1 MALSRKFLSALGI
14 EADKIDEIIEA
25 HAATV
30 NALKEERDNFK
41 ADAERY
47 KDTKKE
53 LDRVSNELETIKAE
67 GGKEDSYK
75 VKYDALKEE
84 FDSFKKE
91 QSEKEL
97 RVKKEQAYKV
107 LLQEAGV
114 SEKRV
119 DAVLKVSDIDSLEF
133 NEDGSIKDADNLKK
147 GIETEWEDFIV
158 RKETQ
163 GTQTPT
169 PPQGSGKVYKT
180 KEEIM
185 SIKDTRE
192 RQQAISENHEL
203 FGF

>member
-1 MALSRKFLSALGI
+1 MALTRKMLKAMGI
-14 EADKIDEIIEA
+14 EDEKVEQIIEA
-25 HAATV
+25 HTETV
-30 NALKEERDNFK
+30 TALKDERDAFK
-41 ADAERY
+41 ADAE
-47 KDTKKE
+47 KLPAVQKE
-53 LDRVSNELETIKAE
+53 LDELKATDN
-67 GGKEDSYK
+67 KEDTYK

-84 FDSFKKE
+84 FEGFKKE

-133 NEDGSIKDADNLKK
+133 NEDGSVKDADNLKK
-147 GIETEWEDFIV
+147 GIEAEWEDFIV

-163 GTQTPT
+163 GTQTST

>member
-1 MALSRKFLSALGI
+1 MALTRKMLKAMGI
-14 EADKIDEIIEA
+14 EDEKVEQIIEA
-25 HAATV
+25 HTETV
-30 NALKEERDNFK
+30 TALKDERDAFK
-41 ADAERY
+41 ADAE
-47 KDTKKE
+47 KLPAVQKE
-53 LDRVSNELETIKAE
+53 LDELKATDN
-67 GGKEDSYK
+67 KEDTYK

-84 FDSFKKE
+84 FEGFKKE

-133 NEDGSIKDADNLKK
+133 NEDGSVRDADNLKK
-147 GIETEWEDFIV
+147 GIETEWADFIV

-163 GTQTPT
+163 GTQTST

>member
-1 MALSRKFLSALGI
+1 MALTRKMLKAMGI
-14 EADKIDEIIEA
+14 EDEKVEQIIEA
-25 HAATV
+25 HTETV
-30 NALKEERDNFK
+30 TALKDERDAFK
-41 ADAERY
+41 ADAE
-47 KDTKKE
+47 KLPAVQKE
-53 LDRVSNELETIKAE
+53 LDELKATD
-67 GGKEDSYK
+67 KEDTYK

-97 RVKKEQAYKV
+97 RAKKEQAYKV

>member
-1 MALSRKFLSALGI
+1 MALTRKMLKAMGI
-14 EADKIDEIIEA
+14 EDEKVEQIIEA
-25 HAATV
+25 HTETV
-30 NALKEERDNFK
+30 TALKDERDAFK
-41 ADAERY
+41 ADAE
-47 KDTKKE
+47 KLPAVQKE
-53 LDRVSNELETIKAE
+53 LDELKATD
-67 GGKEDSYK
+67 KEDTYK

-97 RVKKEQAYKV
+97 RVKKEQAYKA

-119 DAVLKVSDIDSLEF
+119 DAVLKVSDVDSLEF
-133 NEDGSIKDADNLKK
+133 NEDGSVKDADNLKK

>member
-1 MALSRKFLSALGI
+1 MALTRKMLKAMGI
-14 EADKIDEIIEA
+14 EDEKVEQIIEA
-25 HAATV
+25 HTETV
-30 NALKEERDNFK
+30 TALKDERDAFK
-41 ADAERY
+41 ADAE
-47 KDTKKE
+47 KLPAVQKE
-53 LDRVSNELETIKAE
+53 LDELKATDN
-67 GGKEDSYK
+67 KEDTYK

-119 DAVLKVSDIDSLEF
+119 DAVLKVSDIDSIELE
-133 NEDGSIKDADNLKK
+133 EDGSVKDADNLKK
-147 GIETEWEDFIV
+147 GIETEWADFIV

-163 GTQTPT
+163 GTQTST

>member
-1 MALSRKFLSALGI
+1 MALTRKMLKAMGI
-14 EADKIDEIIEA
+14 EDEKVEQIIEA
-25 HAATV
+25 HTETV
-30 NALKEERDNFK
+30 TALKDERDAFK
-41 ADAERY
+41 ADAE
-47 KDTKKE
+47 KLSSVQKE
-53 LDRVSNELETIKAE
+53 LDELKATDN
-67 GGKEDSYK
+67 KEDTYK

-84 FDSFKKE
+84 FDSYKKE

-97 RVKKEQAYKV
+97 RVKKEQAYKA
-107 LLQEAGV
+107 LLQEVGV

-119 DAVLKVSDIDSLEF
+119 DAVLKVSDVDSLEF
-133 NEDGSIKDADNLKK
+133 NEDGSVKDADNLKK

-158 RKETQ
+158 RKGTQ

>member
-1 MALSRKFLSALGI
+1 MALTRKMLKAMGI
-14 EADKIDEIIEA
+14 EDEKVEQIIEA
-25 HAATV
+25 HTETV
-30 NALKEERDNFK
+30 TALKDERDAFK
-41 ADAERY
+41 ADAE
-47 KDTKKE
+47 KLPAVQKE
-53 LDRVSNELETIKAE
+53 LDELKATDN
-67 GGKEDSYK
+67 KEDAYK

-97 RVKKEQAYKV
+97 RVKKEQAYKS

-133 NEDGSIKDADNLKK
+133 NEDGSVKDADNLKK
-147 GIETEWEDFIV
+147 GIETEWADFIV

-163 GTQTPT
+163 GTHTST
-169 PPQGSGKVYKT
+169 PPQGSGKVYKS

>member
-1 MALSRKFLSALGI
+1 MALTRKMLKAMGI
-14 EADKIDEIIEA
+14 EDEKVEQIIEA
-25 HAATV
+25 HTETV
-30 NALKEERDNFK
+30 TALKDERDAFK
-41 ADAERY
+41 ADAE
-47 KDTKKE
+47 KLPTVQKE
-53 LDRVSNELETIKAE
+53 LDELKATD
-67 GGKEDSYK
+67 KEDTYK

-133 NEDGSIKDADNLKK
+133 NEDGSVKDADNLKK
-147 GIETEWEDFIV
+147 GIETEWADFIV

-163 GTQTPT
+163 GTQTST

-185 SIKDTRE
+185 SIKDTTE

>member
-1 MALSRKFLSALGI
+1 MALTRKMLKAMGI
-14 EADKIDEIIEA
+14 EDEKVEQIIEA
-25 HAATV
+25 HTETV
-30 NALKEERDNFK
+30 TALKDERDAFK
-41 ADAERY
+41 ADAE
-47 KDTKKE
+47 KLPTVQKE
-53 LDRVSNELETIKAE
+53 LDELKATDN
-67 GGKEDSYK
+67 KEDTYK

-119 DAVLKVSDIDSLEF
+119 DAVLKVSDIDSLEL
-133 NEDGSIKDADNLKK
+133 NEDGSVKDADNLKK

-169 PPQGSGKVYKT
+169 PPQGSGKVYKS

>member
-1 MALSRKFLSALGI
+1 MALTRKMLKAMGI
-14 EADKIDEIIEA
+14 EDEKVEQIIEA
-25 HAATV
+25 HTETV
-30 NALKEERDNFK
+30 TALKDERDAFK
-41 ADAERY
+41 ADAE
-47 KDTKKE
+47 KLPTVQKE
-53 LDRVSNELETIKAE
+53 LDELKATDN
-67 GGKEDSYK
+67 KEDTYK

-119 DAVLKVSDIDSLEF
+119 DAVLKVSDVDSIEL
-133 NEDGSIKDADNLKK
+133 NEDGSVKDADNLKE
-147 GIETEWEDFIV
+147 GIETEWADFIV

-163 GTQTPT
+163 GTQTST

>member
-1 MALSRKFLSALGI
+1 MALTRKMLKAMGI
-14 EADKIDEIIEA
+14 EDEKVEQIIEA
-25 HAATV
+25 HTETV
-30 NALKEERDNFK
+30 TALKDERDAFK
-41 ADAERY
+41 ADAE
-47 KDTKKE
+47 KLPAVQKE
-53 LDRVSNELETIKAE
+53 LDELKATDN
-67 GGKEDSYK
+67 KEDTYK

-97 RVKKEQAYKV
+97 RVKKEQAYKA

-119 DAVLKVSDIDSLEF
+119 DAVLKVSDVDSLEF
-133 NEDGSIKDADNLKK
+133 NEDGSVKDSDNLKK

>member
-1 MALSRKFLSALGI
+1 MALTRKMLKAMGI
-14 EADKIDEIIEA
+14 EDEKVEQIIEA
-25 HAATV
+25 HTETV
-30 NALKEERDNFK
+30 TALKDERDAFK
-41 ADAERY
+41 ADAE
-47 KDTKKE
+47 KLPAVQKE
-53 LDRVSNELETIKAE
+53 LDELKATDN
-67 GGKEDSYK
+67 KEDTYK

-119 DAVLKVSDIDSLEF
+119 DAVLKVSDIDSIEL
-133 NEDGSIKDADNLKK
+133 NEDGSVKDADSLKK

-169 PPQGSGKVYKT
+169 PPQGSGKVYKS

>member
-1 MALSRKFLSALGI
+1 MALTRKMLKAMGI
-14 EADKIDEIIEA
+14 EDEKVEQIIEA
-25 HAATV
+25 HTETV
-30 NALKEERDNFK
+30 TALKDERDAFK
-41 ADAERY
+41 ADAE
-47 KDTKKE
+47 KLPAVQKE
-53 LDRVSNELETIKAE
+53 LDELKATD
-67 GGKEDSYK
+67 KEDTYK

>member
-1 MALSRKFLSALGI
+1 MLKAMGI
-14 EADKIDEIIEA
+14 EDEKVEQIIEA
-25 HAATV
+25 HTETV
-30 NALKEERDNFK
+30 TALKDERDAYK
-41 ADAERY
+41 ADAE
-47 KDTKKE
+47 KLPAVQKE
-53 LDRVSNELETIKAE
+53 LDELKATN
-67 GGKEDSYK
+67 KEDTYK

-97 RVKKEQAYKV
+97 RVRKEQAYKV

-133 NEDGSIKDADNLKK
+133 NEDGSVKDADNLKK

>member
-1 MALSRKFLSALGI
+1 MALTRKMLKAMGI
-14 EADKIDEIIEA
+14 EDEKVEQIIEA
-25 HAATV
+25 HTETV
-30 NALKEERDNFK
+30 TALKDERDAFK
-41 ADAERY
+41 ADAE
-47 KDTKKE
+47 KLPAVQKE
-53 LDRVSNELETIKAE
+53 LDELKATDN
-67 GGKEDSYK
+67 KEDTYK

-97 RVKKEQAYKV
+97 RAKKEQAYKV

>member
-1 MALSRKFLSALGI
+1 MALTRKMLKAMGI
-14 EADKIDEIIEA
+14 EDEKVEQIIEA
-25 HAATV
+25 HTETV
-30 NALKEERDNFK
+30 TALKDERDAFK
-41 ADAERY
+41 ADAE
-47 KDTKKE
+47 KLPTVQKE
-53 LDRVSNELETIKAE
+53 LDELKATDN
-67 GGKEDSYK
+67 KEDTYK

-133 NEDGSIKDADNLKK
+133 NADGSVKDADNLKK

-169 PPQGSGKVYKT
+169 PPQGSGKVYKS

>member
-1 MALSRKFLSALGI
+1 MALTRKMLKAMGI
-14 EADKIDEIIEA
+14 EDEKVEQIIEA
-25 HAATV
+25 HTETV
-30 NALKEERDNFK
+30 TALKDERDAFK
-41 ADAERY
+41 ADAE
-47 KDTKKE
+47 KLPAVQKE
-53 LDRVSNELETIKAE
+53 LDELKATDKE
-67 GGKEDSYK
+67 GTYK

-97 RVKKEQAYKV
+97 RVRKEQAYKV

-133 NEDGSIKDADNLKK
+133 NEDGSVKDADNLKK

>member
-1 MALSRKFLSALGI
+1 MALTRKMLKAMGI
-14 EADKIDEIIEA
+14 EDEKVEQIIEA
-25 HAATV
+25 HTETV
-30 NALKEERDNFK
+30 TALKDERDAYK
-41 ADAERY
+41 ADAE
-47 KDTKKE
+47 KLPTVQKE
-53 LDRVSNELETIKAE
+53 LDELKATDN
-67 GGKEDSYK
+67 KEDTYK

-97 RVKKEQAYKV
+97 RVRKEQAYKV
-107 LLQEAGV
+107 LLQEAGI

-133 NEDGSIKDADNLKK
+133 NEDGSVKDADNLKK
-147 GIETEWEDFIV
+147 GIETEWADFIV

-163 GTQTPT
+163 GTQTST

>member
-1 MALSRKFLSALGI
+1 MALTRKMLKAMGI
-14 EADKIDEIIEA
+14 EDEKVEQIIEA
-25 HAATV
+25 HTETV
-30 NALKEERDNFK
+30 TALKDERDAFK
-41 ADAERY
+41 ADAE
-47 KDTKKE
+47 KLPAVQKE
-53 LDRVSNELETIKAE
+53 LDELKATDN
-67 GGKEDSYK
+67 KEDTYK

-119 DAVLKVSDIDSLEF
+119 DAVLKVSDIDSIEF
-133 NEDGSIKDADNLKK
+133 NEDGSVKDADTLKK

-158 RKETQ
+158 RKATQ
-163 GTQTPT
+163 GTQTSN
-169 PPQGSGKVYKT
+169 PPQGSGKMYKT

-185 SIKDTRE
+185 SIKDTTE

>member
-1 MALSRKFLSALGI
+1 MALTRKMLKAMGI
-14 EADKIDEIIEA
+14 EDEKVEQIIEA
-25 HAATV
+25 HTETV
-30 NALKEERDNFK
+30 TALKDERDAFK
-41 ADAERY
+41 ADAE
-47 KDTKKE
+47 KLPTVQKE
-53 LDRVSNELETIKAE
+53 LDELKATDN
-67 GGKEDSYK
+67 KEDTYK

-84 FDSFKKE
+84 FDSYKKE

-97 RVKKEQAYKV
+97 RVKKEQAYRV

-119 DAVLKVSDIDSLEF
+119 DAVLKVSDVDSLEF
-133 NEDGSIKDADNLKK
+133 NEDGSVKDADNLKK
-147 GIETEWEDFIV
+147 GIETEWADFIV

-163 GTQTPT
+163 GTQTST

-185 SIKDTRE
+185 SIKDTAE

>member
-1 MALSRKFLSALGI
+1 MALTRKMLKAMGI
-14 EADKIDEIIEA
+14 EDEKVEQIIEA
-25 HAATV
+25 HTETV
-30 NALKEERDNFK
+30 TALKDERDAFK
-41 ADAERY
+41 ADAE
-47 KDTKKE
+47 KLPAVQKE
-53 LDRVSNELETIKAE
+53 LDELKATD
-67 GGKEDSYK
+67 KEDTYK
-75 VKYDALKEE
+75 VKYEALKEE
-84 FDSFKKE
+84 FDSFKEE

-133 NEDGSIKDADNLKK
+133 NEDGSVKDADNLKK